1 MTRISYYN
9 IIILAL
15 FIARINLAGAFR
27 PTATRIQKCPT
38 VRVATTVRVANNVS
52 CSRWGLCTGQ
62 LSMKSNN
69 QDEPLS
75 VGSRIGL
82 VAQPIVWISLYFVA
96 TTGAGLPSG
105 PFGLLGGLEGIAYL
119 VVVGLL
125 ASSLRKQVSG
135 ESDDISLPEKLS
147 FFTVAGALFTLLS
160 LVIQQGCV
168 PNAKP
173 ILDYSD
179 YLPVCNADDT
189 PGFFGL

>member
-1 MTRISYYN
+1 MTRMSFHN
-9 IIILAL
+9 IVTLAI
-15 FIARINLAGAFR
+15 FIALIDQAWAFR
-27 PTATRIQKCPT
+27 PTTTQIQRCST
-38 VRVATTVRVANNVS
+38 VRVATTFQVAENAS
-52 CSRWGLCTGQ
+52 CSQRLLRTGP

-69 QDEPLS
+69 QDELIS
-75 VGSRIGL
+75 VGDRIGL

-119 VVVGLL
+119 VIVGLL
-125 ASSLRKQVSG
+125 GSLLRKQVSG
-135 ESDDISLPEKLS
+135 ESDNISLSEKLS
-147 FFTVAGALFTLLS
+147 LFTVIGALLTLLS

-179 YLPVCNADDT
+179 YLPVCNADET